1 MTAGA
6 FVRLSTILLTL
17 SLVLGPVATNMHAAS
32 MISKA
37 VPATLN
43 GMQAPSNSI
52 GCSGMKSGPLAKAC
66 SLDCA
71 GMVAVASEVTTIDTV
86 TAQPRPYHT
95 LGLLVGVRFSP
106 DPHPPKR
113 VAFS

>member
-6 FVRLSTILLTL
+6 LVRLSAILLTL
-17 SLVLGPVATNMHAAS
+17 SLVLGPVGTSMRAAS

-37 VPATLN
+37 VPAALN
-43 GMQAPSNSI
+43 RMQAPGNSI

-71 GMVAVASEVTTIDTV
+71 GMIAVASDVTKIDSV
-86 TAQPRPYHT
+86 TAQPRPYRA
-95 LGLLVGVRFSP
+95 LGLLVGVRVSP
-106 DPHPPKR
+106 DPYPPKHI
-113 VAFS
+113 VFS